1 MKKIKKAASMQVLVC
16 YGLKA
21 SAENGKASF
30 LFSND
35 GSHISSNLHNQ
46 LGVSYVRCG
55 DNLLASGTL

>member
-1 MKKIKKAASMQVLVC
+1 MQVLVC

-35 GSHISSNLHNQ
+35 GSHIFSNLHNQ
-46 LGVSYVRCG
+46 TRCELRALWRQPAGKWYVVSTKV
-55 DNLLASGTL
+55 

>member
-1 MKKIKKAASMQVLVC
+1 MQVLVC

-55 DNLLASGTL
+55 DKLLASGTL